1 MIKNF
6 YKKKNNLYIMLVI
19 LVVIF
24 VVILGYIY
32 MNRHVKFKDSNMA
45 YEISRTIGPNV
56 NPENVKYKDVY
67 AIKELNIGFPGKYDT
82 LEDIKLCKNLRI
94 LTINGGGDKWKPLK
108 KEEDIDFLLYEQDT
122 KVSKRIIRYSPK
134 FEKNRNFFFFKL
146 FGKTVI
152 FQILIF

>member
-1 MIKNF
+1 MNKENVMNILHSNREKLEK
-6 YKKKNNLYIMLVI
+6 YKKVI
-19 LVVIF
+19 R
-24 VVILGYIY
+24 LGIAIVTTMICVCGIYYLY
-32 MNRHVKFKDSNMA
+32 MNRHVKFQDKNMA

-108 KEEDIDFLLYEQDT
+108 KEEEIDFLL
-122 KVSKRIIRYSPK
+122 
-134 FEKNRNFFFFKL
+134 
-146 FGKTVI
+146 
-152 FQILIF
+152 